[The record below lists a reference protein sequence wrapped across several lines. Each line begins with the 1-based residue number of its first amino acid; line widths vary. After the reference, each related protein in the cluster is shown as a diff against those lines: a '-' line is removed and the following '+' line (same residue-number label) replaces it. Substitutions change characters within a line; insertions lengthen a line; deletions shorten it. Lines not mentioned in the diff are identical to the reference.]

1 MRVSPLQIVGQAALY
16 AAFMAFIGYFATLPA
31 YTYVD
36 PGAAMITLSFGHA
49 GERQSACRRLTPE
62 EIAEL
67 PPNMRRPMDCPRG
80 RVSLLVELDID
91 GERVYSAWLPPSG
104 LAGDGASTAY
114 ERFVVAPGRHRIT
127 ARLRDS
133 RREQGFDHELDEGVE
148 LAAGQHLVI
157 DFRANTGGFRIL

>member
-1 MRVSPLQIVGQAALY
+1 
-16 AAFMAFIGYFATLPA
+16 
-31 YTYVD
+31 
-36 PGAAMITLSFGHA
+36 
-49 GERQSACRRLTPE
+49 
-62 EIAEL
+62 
-67 PPNMRRPMDCPRG
+67 MDCPRG

-91 GERVYSAWLPPSG
+91 GERGYSAWLPPSG

>member
-1 MRVSPLQIVGQAALY
+1 VRVSALQIAGQAAMY
-16 AAFMAFIGYFATLPA
+16 AAFVAVIGYFASLPA

-36 PGAAMITLSFGHA
+36 PGAAVITLSFGHA
-49 GERQSACRRLTPE
+49 GERTSACRRLTPE

-80 RVSLLVELDID
+80 RVSLLMELEID
-91 GERVYSAWLPPSG
+91 GEPVYRDWLPPSG
-104 LAGDGASTAY
+104 LAGDGASTVY
-114 ERFVVAPGRHRIT
+114 ERFIIAPGRHRIT

-133 RREQGFDHELDEGVE
+133 RREQGFDHELDESVE

-157 DFRANTGGFRIL
+157 DFRADTGGFRIL